1 MYLSACKDSKNENQ
15 QIMEQIEPKN
25 KTVSEF
31 KAKRNAQ
38 LIIVIWINIKMGQM
52 WLDVSKVFI
61 MNPSCSKIVEFGLLL
76 KSNYYSMTLKSLHFS
91 HLYIYIYVIYIYIYV
106 LYIYTMYIG
115 RI

>member
-38 LIIVIWINIKMGQM
+38 LIILIWINIKMGQM
-52 WLDVSKVFI
+52 WLHVSKVFI
-61 MNPSCSKIVEFGLLL
+61 MNPSSSQIVEFGLLL
-76 KSNYYSMTLKSLHFS
+76 KSNYYSMTLKSLHFP
-91 HLYIYIYVIYIYIYV
+91 HLYIYIYI
-106 LYIYTMYIG
+106 YIYTMYIG